1 MDNNYSGLNGD
12 IVLGI
17 SDGPQLMMKERAKS
31 NTSLISRCSSTDSE
45 QSQKPECST
54 NLLESETLQPFVIR
68 LSQEDRQSTSAETD
82 SNYSLRTRE
91 FPLSSCPLDVL
102 VFQWN
107 WAGFRLG
114 CFVVFVCVLVGL
126 FCVVL
131 MSVTSQTSHCIP
143 AREWWQGTVSYEVFP
158 ASFQDSDDDGFGDF
172 AGLRWRLPYI
182 QNLNVASIRLNS
194 IFSALDYP
202 LEYTHVIDFKNV
214 DPHLGS
220 IVDFE
225 KLVQDIHARGI
236 HVILDINPTITS
248 DQHPWA
254 AHWQQNKSGK
264 YRHFYA
270 ETSATKEKIT
280 NFQDDHVEEKKSPN
294 RPFGGELLLNWS
306 HPDVQKEM
314 NSALE
319 FWLQKGVDG
328 FYIKGLEHLQ
338 TTVEKDFFVIMK
350 YWRLLLNKYSTDTRR
365 NILLVSSRFVE
376 TMREKKSRFL
386 ISLLKF
392 CDILDFHLNFNLSHT
407 LDIKTQ
413 LTVADEWSTFSQ
425 SSWINWHLG
434 SAETTRLATKIGTT
448 YTLGAMVLLL
458 MLPGSVSLF
467 YGDEIK
473 LQDSKD
479 VLTDKGYR
487 EGQLCPMQWT
497 SSVEANFTSNLTSPW
512 LPIHP
517 EFSSQ
522 NVEECSDDVS
532 LIRQLIATRNESASL
547 WMKAIYNG
555 KSAVCDGRPFTYV
568 LHFDDGKLITLERY
582 FPTEER
588 YVIGVNFGMKS
599 LTANFARFVSEA
611 NVLFSIE
618 TNLYQIK
625 RMRKPWNLQ
634 NVSLSRGDALLIGTR
649 T

>member
-1 MDNNYSGLNGD
+1 MDSSCSGPNGD
-12 IVLGI
+12 IVLTI
-17 SDGPQLMMKERAKS
+17 SDGSQLMMKERSKS

-45 QSQKPECST
+45 QGQKPECST
-54 NLLESETLQPFVIR
+54 NLLESEISQPFVIH
-68 LSQEDRQSTSAETD
+68 LSQEDRQSTSAETN

-143 AREWWQGTVSYEVFP
+143 AREWWQGAVSYEVFP
-158 ASFQDSDDDGFGDF
+158 ASFQDSDGDGFGDF

-182 QNLNVASIRLNS
+182 QKFNVASIRLNS

-214 DPHLGS
+214 DPHLGN
-220 IVDFE
+220 IADFE

-236 HVILDINPTITS
+236 HVILDMNPTITS

-254 AHWQQNKSGK
+254 AHWQQNKSGE
-264 YRHFYA
+264 YGYFYV
-270 ETSATKEKIT
+270 ETSEIKEKSSG
-280 NFQDDHVEEKKSPN
+280 FQDGHVEEKKSPN
-294 RPFGGELLLNWS
+294 RPFGGELFLNWS
-306 HPDVQKEM
+306 HPAVQKEM

-319 FWLQKGVDG
+319 FWLQKRVDG
-328 FYIKGLEHLQ
+328 VYIKGLEHIQ
-338 TTVEKDFFVIMK
+338 ITVERDLFIIMK
-350 YWRLLLNKYSTDTRR
+350 HWRFLLNKYSTDTRR
-365 NILLVSSRFVE
+365 NILLVSSHFVE
-376 TMREKKSRFL
+376 TLRKKKSRFL

-392 CDILDFHLNFNLSHT
+392 CDILDFHLNFNVSHS
-407 LDIKTQ
+407 LDLKAQ
-413 LTVADEWSTFSQ
+413 LTVADEWSTFSE

-434 SAETTRLATKIGTT
+434 SAETTRLATRIGTT

-458 MLPGSVSLF
+458 TLPGSVSLF

-497 SSVEANFTSNLTSPW
+497 SSVEANFTSDLTSPW

-532 LIRQLIATRNESASL
+532 LIRQLIATRKKSASL
-547 WMKAIYNG
+547 WMKAIYDG
-555 KSAVCDGRPFTYV
+555 KRAVCDGRPFTYV
-568 LHFDDGKLITLERY
+568 VHSDDGKLITLERY

-588 YVIGVNFGMKS
+588 YVVGVNFGMKS
-599 LTANFARFVSEA
+599 LTADFARFVSEA
-611 NVLFSIE
+611 HVLISIE
-618 TNLYQIK
+618 TNLHKIK
-625 RMRKPWNLQ
+625 MLHKPLNLR
-634 NVSLSRGDALLIGTR
+634 NVSLSPGDALLIETR